1 MASPDY
7 DVFVVDKSNQT
18 NETPF
23 IFKDKQYVSITDS
36 NQGVYSSGQVQ
47 FDLTQI
53 SSSSLFFDAKA
64 SYLEIPFVIQVQAEG
79 EIETYDPLNSELPVI
94 MKNGAHNL
102 IHSMEVYLSGQ
113 QVISTQSF
121 SNVPIT
127 YKMLTTT
134 SPSDLK
140 TLSPSLL
147 FSDEVESK
155 HVFGAEIGHATIGAK
170 GFSDRQKGIINPA
183 HHEHDAFISL
193 DALNSTRQPYA
204 ALSADKKT
212 LNMNMVA
219 TIPLAHLHDFFQQ
232 LPLIKGSYLR
242 LVFNLN
248 IPCSTKWAD
257 SSTLLTAKPDVVST
271 TQVIPFQLNMQIDPS
286 SNVVKVPLSAAKV
299 ANAYKSLTI
308 SSAVGNAFKSS
319 GCAIHC
325 SMCEFTP
332 MYASE
337 YLKGAVKTIK
347 YVDFLSYNNL
357 NNVQSG
363 QYVQHQ
369 VTSGLARLRHMLIV
383 PQLSRTQIDPGN
395 GSQYQTLLPFSSP
408 FCSAPSC
415 TAPFSVLTNFNVAIS
430 GKNLYQSNIQY
441 SWEHWLEQISYMGG
455 IDGNPKSELGVK
467 SGLISEADWQ
477 KAYRFLYVN
486 LTNKNEAE
494 DEVPRSV
501 TISFTNRCKKN
512 LDFYIF
518 LFYEKEVSVD
528 CATGQLII

>member
-23 IFKDKQYVSITDS
+23 IFKDKQYVPINDS

-64 SYLEIPFVIQVQAEG
+64 SYLEIPFKIEVEGATNIQ
-79 EIETYDPLNSELPVI
+79 TYTALKELPVI

-102 IHSMEVYLSGQ
+102 INSLEVFLSGQ

-121 SNVPIT
+121 SNIPIT

-140 TLSPSLL
+140 TVAPSLL
-147 FSDEVESK
+147 FSDETDTDHRYSGDVG
-155 HVFGAEIGHATIGAK
+155 HVTSCKKSG
-170 GFSDRQKGIINPA
+170 GFYNRQKGIVNPA
-183 HHEHDAFISL
+183 HPRIASFVDDAV
-193 DALNSTRQPYA
+193 LNSCRQPYA
-204 ALSADKKT
+204 VLRNT
-212 LNMNMVA
+212 VLTINMVA

-248 IPCSTKWAD
+248 LPCSASWAD
-257 SSTLLTAKPDVVST
+257 ATKLLTENPTIVST
-271 TQVIPFQLNMQIDPS
+271 TQNLPFQLNLELDETTGNITA
-286 SNVVKVPLSAAKV
+286 PLSLATAAGKIDI
-299 ANAYKSLTI
+299 KS
-308 SSAVGNAFKSS
+308 SVGNTFKSS
-319 GCAIHC
+319 GCTIHC
-325 SMCEFTP
+325 AMCEFTP

-337 YLKGAVKTIK
+337 YLKDAVKTIK
-347 YVDFLSYNNL
+347 YTDFLSYNNL
-357 NNVQSG
+357 TNVQPG
-363 QYVQHQ
+363 TFVQHQ

-383 PQLSRTQIDPGN
+383 PQLSRDTKA
-395 GSQYQTLLPFSSP
+395 GSLLPISSP

-415 TAPFSVLTNFNVAIS
+415 TAPYSVLTNFNVAIS
-430 GKNLYQSNIQY
+430 GRNLYQSNIQY
-441 SWEHWLEQISYMGG
+441 SWEHWLEHVSYMGG
-455 IDGNPKSELGVK
+455 IDGNPKSELGLK

-477 KAYRFLYVN
+477 KAYRFIYVN
-486 LTNKNEAE
+486 LSNKNEAE
-494 DEVPRSV
+494 DEVPRSLTV
-501 TISFTNRCKKN
+501 SFTNKCKAA